1 MYQKTHYEDALIL
14 ANNILELDRNE
25 STSYQIVGKIYS
37 LMKHYRKAIYNFI
50 RAIDCRSKR
59 IIGKDYVLQD
69 GDIIK
74 IVAGS

>member
-1 MYQKTHYEDALIL
+1 MHICSLNSSALDL
-14 ANNILELDRNE
+14 AKVHSDIGD
-25 STSYQIVGKIYS
+25 
-37 LMKHYRKAIYNFI
+37 NFI